1 MSEAPSARREPDE
14 ARRGSAGPPCYA
26 ALDLGTNNCRLLVAT
41 PTPGGFRVVEA
52 YSRIVR
58 LGEGLTQTGRLSD
71 AAMERAMAALTVCAE
86 KVRRRRCVKF
96 RAIATQACRG
106 AENGPAFIQRV
117 ADETGLKLQII
128 TPKEEAH
135 LSVAGCVNLLDR
147 QAEAALVVDVG
158 GGSTELSWV
167 DLKGGG
173 LDSRP
178 REFAPWKL
186 PIKAWLSVPIGVVT
200 LAERFPEG
208 ERASEAWFRGMVES
222 VKDVI
227 AAFPHAEPLREVFQ
241 ADRAHMVGTSGAIT
255 SLAGLH
261 LNLPRYDRNRVD
273 GMWMTRAEC
282 EVAADRLIQ
291 LTRAERGAL
300 ACIGP
305 DRADLVLAGAA
316 ILQAVQEL
324 WPCSRVRVA
333 DRGLREGI
341 LLSLMSEQRPRR
353 RRRGG
358 RGRRAVEAAA

>member
-1 MSEAPSARREPDE
+1 MSEAPSARGRPEE
-14 ARRGSAGPPCYA
+14 GRRGPGGPPCYA

-41 PTPGGFRVVEA
+41 PTAGGFRVVEA

-58 LGEGLTQTGRLSD
+58 LGEGLTQTGRLSE
-71 AAMERAMAALTVCAE
+71 AAMDRALAALTVCAE

-106 AENGPAFIQRV
+106 AENGPAFIERV
-117 ADETGLKLQII
+117 ATETGLKLQII
-128 TPKEEAH
+128 TPKEEAQ

-147 QAEAALVVDVG
+147 QADAALVVDVG

-173 LDSRP
+173 LDAKP
-178 REFAPWKL
+178 REFAPWRL
-186 PIKAWLSVPIGVVT
+186 PIKAWMSVPIGVVT

-208 ERASEAWFRGMVES
+208 DVASETWFRAMVDS
-222 VKDVI
+222 VKAVI
-227 AAFPHAEPLREVFQ
+227 EAFPHAEPLRDIFQ

-273 GMWMTRAEC
+273 GMWMTRGEC
-282 EVAADRLIQ
+282 EAAADRLIN
-291 LTRAERGAL
+291 LTPAERAAQ

-341 LLSLMSEQRPRR
+341 LMSLMSEQQPRR

-358 RGRRAVEAAA
+358 RGRRPVEASA